1 MLAFSCTKNTSVFA
15 YMYIHSAHGVLCAYC
30 VFIQYGSELRMGI
43 IKTFE
48 HQQQSADDCLRIFV
62 HQNKQLQWVSD
73 MYTLTFPQVY
83 VTHTLLPSLLSCMF
97 PCCKSQRNTSSRSCH
112 SALWVALRSQIHG
125 QGPRMHVYSGTHA
138 C

>member
-1 MLAFSCTKNTSVFA
+1 
-15 YMYIHSAHGVLCAYC
+15 MYIHSAHGVLCAYC

-48 HQQQSADDCLRIFV
+48 HQHQSADDCLRIFV
-62 HQNKQLQWVSD
+62 YQNKQLQWVSD

-97 PCCKSQRNTSSRSCH
+97 PCCKSRRNTTVVPDPATLHCGWRCDRKSMAKAHACMFIQ
-112 SALWVALRSQIHG
+112 A
-125 QGPRMHVYSGTHA
+125 RMHANSNTES
-138 C
+138 